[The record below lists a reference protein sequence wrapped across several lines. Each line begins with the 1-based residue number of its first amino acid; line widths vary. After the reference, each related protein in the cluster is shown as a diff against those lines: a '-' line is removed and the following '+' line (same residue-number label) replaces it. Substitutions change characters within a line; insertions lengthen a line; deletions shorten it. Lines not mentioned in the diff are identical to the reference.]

1 LHVPVATATLR
12 NKGVSAHVQDVVK
25 TAWYGD
31 MRFKQRAVI
40 EFLVVKR
47 ESVTNIPKRI
57 KCVYTLSLFL
67 MKVILVAG
75 LHELQIFHPS
85 DLTNC

>member
-1 LHVPVATATLR
+1 V
-12 NKGVSAHVQDVVK
+12 
-25 TAWYGD
+25 
-31 MRFKQRAVI
+31 RFKQQAVI
-40 EFLVVKR
+40 EFLVVKK

-57 KCVYTLSLFL
+57 KCAYRLSLLL
-67 MKVILVAG
+67 MKVILAAG